1 MITIDAALLQA
12 LQENAAEWAITGA
25 KVIGLVSAAWIL
37 SGVISRKI
45 NELIG
50 KIRLDAAVINLLQSV
65 IHVSLRLGF
74 IVFALNQSGIKMTIV
89 AAILG
94 GLSIS
99 LGLALK
105 GNISQV
111 ANGILL
117 IVIKP
122 FQSGD
127 YIEVGSVCGT
137 VQKLGLFNATLTTPQ
152 NQTVIVPNSQLALT
166 ALTNFN
172 SQDTRRIDLAFGL
185 SYDDSMQDAIPVIK
199 ESLRTI
205 EGVLPDKDV
214 DVWLTDFGD
223 SSINMSVRVWCN
235 RTEFLQV
242 RHNLIITLQ
251 NVCKQHGFSIPFPQ
265 RDVHIINEK
274 PN

>member
-1 MITIDAALLQA
+1 MITIDAALLEAIQN
-12 LQENAAEWAITGA
+12 NAMEWAIMGA
-25 KVIGLVSAAWIL
+25 KVIGLVSFAWIV
-37 SGVISRKI
+37 SGAISRKL
-45 NELIG
+45 NQFIG
-50 KIRLDAAVINLLQSV
+50 KLKLDTAVIHLLQSV
-65 IHVSLRLGF
+65 VHVSLRIGF
-74 IVFALNQSGIKMTIV
+74 IVFALNQSGIKMTVV

-122 FQSGD
+122 FRSGD

-172 SQDTRRIDLAFGL
+172 VQDTRRIDLAFGL
-185 SYDDSMQDAIPVIK
+185 SYDDTMQDAVPVIK
-199 ESLRTI
+199 AALRNV

-242 RHNLIITLQ
+242 RHNLIVTLQ
-251 NVCKQHGFSIPFPQ
+251 NVCNENGYSIPYPQ
-265 RDVHIINEK
+265 RDIHIVEGA